1 MKGFDTLKQ
10 LLGQHFDFVEEKNL
24 PFVIRET
31 IRKHQLT
38 VAHATV
44 WKRKEN

>member
-10 LLGQHFDFVEEKNL
+10 VLGQHFDLVEEQKM
-24 PFVIRET
+24 PYVIRET
-31 IRKHQLT
+31 INEHQWT

-44 WKRKEN
+44 WKRK